1 MKLLLSKIVF
11 TSLSL
16 SSLSSLLPSVS
27 ADDNGENWN
36 YDGTCIDQSQ
46 CLVLQVVEEARK
58 CGSASCE
65 YEVCWETV
73 VGIDYGLLEWEGQD
87 EAIWSGCKEERNTGV
102 DYIGDMAK
110 AGALDT
116 AEGGCPN
123 VRNSHGK
130 GYWDDECHNPNTF
143 TGAGLGAEGATA
155 NFEKV
160 CQVVSPGHT
169 IHFLMHSWKRMDKK
183 FGSATEFQM
192 RELSC
197 AGTATVGDTG
207 GKSLGSATCLPSTSD
222 PSSPNGQTYFPTSDP
237 AEGGTCVPPADT
249 GGIKNE
255 GTECVWSYTA
265 PNACQ
270 FEESGDPT
278 CHLDDNADTICP
290 NDGPVAELYVNPNNP
305 NPNDPPPRVPLHGF
319 QFDGGAGEVVTF
331 SVHNPYA
338 DPNVSHS
345 ESVADAHDM
354 YVVYDQ
360 ANELGNEVCNLES
373 GYGNC
378 ATNTAYT
385 AKCRS
390 DGYAIITVFA
400 SGKDAESA
408 AAKQIT
414 NGGTGTDTYMCCPK
428 LPQPQEA
435 YGKQFTSAWT
445 YLVHCS
451 CPSSQ
456 PGRRNLRSSVSEQ
469 FQSGA
474 LFTGE
479 TKVLH
484 NL

>member
-1 MKLLLSKIVF
+1 MKLLQSKIVF
-11 TSLSL
+11 ASLSL
-16 SSLSSLLPSVS
+16 LSSV
-27 ADDNGENWN
+27 AAEETNNNAEKNWN
-36 YDGTCIDQSQ
+36 YDSTCIDQSQ
-46 CLVLQVVEEARK
+46 CLSFHVAEEARK

-65 YEVCWETV
+65 YEVCWESV
-73 VGIDYGLLEWEGQD
+73 VGVDFTLLWSAYQD
-87 EAIWSGCKEERNTGV
+87 EVIWDGCKEETNRGV
-102 DYIGDMAK
+102 DYVGDMAK
-110 AGALDT
+110 AGTTDE

-130 GYWDDECHNPNTF
+130 GYWDDHCHNPNSS
-143 TGAGLGAEGATA
+143 TGNGIGAEGATA

-169 IHFLMHSWKRMDKK
+169 VHLLVHSWMREDKNDA
-183 FGSATEFQM
+183 SATHGQI

-197 AGTATVGDTG
+197 AGTASIDDTG

-222 PSSPNGQTYFPTSDP
+222 PDSPNGQTYFPTGDP
-237 AEGGTCVPPADT
+237 AEGGTCIPPENT
-249 GGIKNE
+249 GGIKAE
-255 GTECVWSYTA
+255 GVECVWSWTA
-265 PNACQ
+265 PNECQ

-290 NDGPVAELYVNPNNP
+290 NDGPVAELYVNPNTP
-305 NPNDPPPRVPLHGF
+305 NPNDPPPRIPLHSF
-319 QFDGGAGEVVTF
+319 QFDSNGGQAVTF
-331 SVHNPYA
+331 SIHNPYA
-338 DPNVSHS
+338 DTSVIHS
-345 ESVADAHDM
+345 ASIADAHDM

-360 ANELGNEVCNLES
+360 ANELGNEVCGSET

-390 DGYAIITVFA
+390 DGYAIVTVFA
-400 SGKDAESA
+400 SGKDATSA
-408 AAKQIT
+408 AAQQIT
-414 NGGTGTDTYMCCPK
+414 NGGIGTDTYMCCPNV
-428 LPQPQEA
+428 PQPNGA
-435 YGKQFTSAWT
+435 YGKQHTSAWT

-451 CPSSQ
+451 CPSNSE
-456 PGRRNLRSSVSEQ
+456 GRRNLRESSVSEL

-479 TKVLH
+479 TKALY